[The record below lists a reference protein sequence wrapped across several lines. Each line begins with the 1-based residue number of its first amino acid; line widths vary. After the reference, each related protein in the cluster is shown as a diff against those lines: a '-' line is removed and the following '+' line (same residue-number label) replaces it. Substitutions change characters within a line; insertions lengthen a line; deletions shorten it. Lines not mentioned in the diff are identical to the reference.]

1 MNKKTVI
8 ALIAILIIAIVG
20 YMAWKKKHEHPG
32 GAVEHPGTEEEHP
45 GKEGGEGSSLET
57 PNQEQA
63 AIEKKT
69 VFTASEIKEAM
80 LAHIEA
86 TVQANS
92 GVLKIYDDKISQFLQ
107 LKFVKIHDPVRKI
120 GEARYFACTDFE
132 VIGEAG
138 KLYDLD
144 FWLVPNKG
152 KLVITD
158 TRIHKEPT
166 GKIGAWEKKER
177 YTFVN
182 DNPVEVN

>member
-1 MNKKTVI
+1 MNKKT
-8 ALIAILIIAIVG
+8 LIAIMVIIIVAIVG

-32 GAVEHPGTEEEHP
+32 GAMEHPGTEEQKP
-45 GKEGGEGSSLET
+45 AEGSQGSSLET

-63 AIEKKT
+63 AVDQKT
-69 VFTASEIKEAM
+69 EFTAQDIKDAM
-80 LAHIEA
+80 LAHIESK
-86 TVQANS
+86 VQADN
-92 GVLKIYDDKISQFLQ
+92 GVLKIYDDKASQVLQ

-120 GEARYFACTDFE
+120 EGKGYFACTDFE
-132 VIGEAG
+132 VVGEAG

-144 FWLVPNKG
+144 FWLSAQNG
-152 KLVITD
+152 ALVVTD